1 MMSGHDSNPVFFN
14 KKKRTIGRPEHL
26 LTSQHPLPTSD
37 YISFLPYFPPPPP
50 LFSPTPIP
58 HPSSKWTSYVCHL
71 SISDVFEILFLLL
84 WNRLRLREE
93 FFKLLIVFNC
103 FTLEK
108 MIFPG
113 LLKRKSSF
121 KSCEIRIIY
130 HAREIIRINFLL

>member
-1 MMSGHDSNPVFFN
+1 MMSGHGSNPVFFN
-14 KKKRTIGRPEHL
+14 QKIERLDVQNTCEPL
-26 LTSQHPLPTSD
+26 NTLPTSD
-37 YISFLPYFPPPPP
+37 NISFLPYSPPPSP
-50 LFSPTPIP
+50 PTPIP
-58 HPSSKWTSYVCHL
+58 HPSSKWTSYVYHPL
-71 SISDVFEILFLLL
+71 ISDVFEILILLL

-108 MIFPG
+108 KIFPG

-121 KSCEIRIIY
+121 KSCEISIIH